1 MTELLLDQSIFT
13 KPTFYLLAIL
23 AICLISY
30 TLYIV
35 LHFLSKT
42 TVQFYRFMLAS
53 VAFLIVLS
61 AFTAFNVVKE
71 KRDSINAENRS
82 LYKLKRYDKALVL
95 RSIVSEFSREQVVTL
110 KIASENDKVFEAMLE
125 DKRYVIE
132 KQYLSQ

>member
-23 AICLISY
+23 ATCFILY
-30 TLYIV
+30 ALYIV
-35 LHFLSKT
+35 LHFLLKT
-42 TVQFYRFMLAS
+42 TVPFYRFMLSAS
-53 VAFLIVLS
+53 AFLIVLL

-71 KRDSINAENRS
+71 ERDSINAENRV
-82 LYKLKRYDKALVL
+82 LYKLKRYGKALVL

-110 KIASENDKVFEAMLE
+110 KIVSENDKVFEAMLE
-125 DKRYVIE
+125 DKRYIIE

>member
-30 TLYIV
+30 VLYIV

-61 AFTAFNVVKE
+61 AFTAFSVVKE
-71 KRDSINAENRS
+71 ERDSINAENRS
-82 LYKLKRYDKALVL
+82 LYKLKRYDKSLVL

-110 KIASENDKVFEAMLE
+110 KIVSENDKVFEAMLE
-125 DKRYVIE
+125 DKRYIIE

>member
-30 TLYIV
+30 VLYIV

-42 TVQFYRFMLAS
+42 TVPFYCFMLAS

-61 AFTAFNVVKE
+61 AFTAFSVVKE
-71 KRDSINAENRS
+71 ERDSINAENRS

-95 RSIVSEFSREQVVTL
+95 RSIASEFGREQVVTL
-110 KIASENDKVFEAMLE
+110 KIVSENDKVFEAILE
-125 DKRYVIE
+125 DKRYIIE

>member
-23 AICLISY
+23 AICMISY
-30 TLYIV
+30 VLYIV

-42 TVQFYRFMLAS
+42 TVPFYRFMLAS
-53 VAFLIVLS
+53 VTFLIVLS
-61 AFTAFNVVKE
+61 AFTAFSVVKE
-71 KRDSINAENRS
+71 ERDSINAENRA

-110 KIASENDKVFEAMLE
+110 KIVSENDKVFEAMLE
-125 DKRYVIE
+125 DKRYIIE

>member
-1 MTELLLDQSIFT
+1 MTKLLLDQSIFT

-23 AICLISY
+23 ATCLILY
-30 TLYIV
+30 VLYIV

-42 TVQFYRFMLAS
+42 TVPFYRFMLTAL
-53 VAFLIVLS
+53 AFLIVLL

-71 KRDSINAENRS
+71 ERDSIDAENRS

-110 KIASENDKVFEAMLE
+110 KIVSENDNVFEAMLE
-125 DKRYVIE
+125 DKRYIIE

>member
-13 KPTFYLLAIL
+13 KPTFYLITIL

-30 TLYIV
+30 VLYIV

-42 TVQFYRFMLAS
+42 TVPFYRFMLAS
-53 VAFLIVLS
+53 IAFLIVLS
-61 AFTAFNVVKE
+61 AFTAYSVVKE

-95 RSIVSEFSREQVVTL
+95 RSIVSEFSKEQVVTL
-110 KIASENDKVFEAMLE
+110 KIVSENDKVFEAMLE
-125 DKRYVIE
+125 DKRYIVE

>member
-13 KPTFYLLAIL
+13 KPTFYLTMIL

-30 TLYIV
+30 ALYIV
-35 LHFLSKT
+35 LYFLSKT
-42 TVQFYRFMLAS
+42 NVPFYRFMLAS

-61 AFTAFNVVKE
+61 AFTAFSVVKE
-71 KRDSINAENRS
+71 ERDSINAENRS
-82 LYKLKRYDKALVL
+82 LYKLKRYDKTLVL
-95 RSIVSEFSREQVVTL
+95 RSIASEFSREQVVTL
-110 KIASENDKVFEAMLE
+110 KIVSDNDKVFEAMLE

>member
-23 AICLISY
+23 AICLILY
-30 TLYIV
+30 LLYIV
-35 LHFLSKT
+35 LHFSLKT
-42 TVQFYRFMLAS
+42 TVPFYRFMLAS

-61 AFTAFNVVKE
+61 AFTASSVVKE
-71 KRDSINAENRS
+71 ERDSINAENRA

-110 KIASENDKVFEAMLE
+110 KIVSENDKVFEAMLE
-125 DKRYVIE
+125 DKRYIIE